1 MYASCRLFELYFF
14 RNIPSG
20 WYFLSRRVL
29 HYSHFQRAHILKHM
43 KQDGFSIQQF
53 ALNVVI
59 AFQQKYPDEIEDVG
73 IDEQMSEQDKME
85 KVLDYCVKKGYVLPE
100 LLAQFED

>member
-1 MYASCRLFELYFF
+1 
-14 RNIPSG
+14 
-20 WYFLSRRVL
+20 
-29 HYSHFQRAHILKHM
+29 M
-43 KQDGFSIQQF
+43 KQEGFTIQQF
-53 ALNVVI
+53 ARNVVT
-59 AFQQKYPDEIEDVG
+59 AFQQKYPSEVNAVG

>member
-1 MYASCRLFELYFF
+1 M
-14 RNIPSG
+14 
-20 WYFLSRRVL
+20 
-29 HYSHFQRAHILKHM
+29 QM
-43 KQDGFSIQQF
+43 KQDGFTIQQF